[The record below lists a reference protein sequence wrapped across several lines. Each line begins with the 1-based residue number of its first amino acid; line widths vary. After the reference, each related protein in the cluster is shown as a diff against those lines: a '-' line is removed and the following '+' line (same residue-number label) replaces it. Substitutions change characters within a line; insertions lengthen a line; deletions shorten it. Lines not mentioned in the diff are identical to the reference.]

1 MSDLIPGF
9 VSGWVH
15 DPARV
20 TDVIMDRSARG
31 DAVMSSTYV
40 ARHAN
45 ELPGSWDRMKKQGIK
60 GIFLRDHE
68 RSLLGQHRRPYLQ
81 RAGTCVSRG
90 MARGVQTSLDVA
102 IATRCELLQ
111 PTEISFAPIY
121 SLARHECGHDR
132 CGSGDGAILAD
143 AARTVHDYGV
153 ASTELFQGQTE
164 DEIERLAVRYAAPGV
179 GTPAEWI
186 NAARDHTCITF
197 WPETLD
203 MLCDCLAA
211 GYAVPYAHQYV
222 TGSPNANGVS
232 DLGRFGPHC
241 RCFVGVFVDEHGD
254 TQLVS
259 SESWGRFPAGQPQ
272 DDDQTMSVEQIP
284 CITLRFA
291 GGQKKMAPGDVGVTA
306 NRFWSEIQSG
316 GEAWAV
322 GAPRF
327 VPNSVSDL
335 VGHSRPVIPS

>member
-9 VSGWVH
+9 VSGWIH
-15 DPARV
+15 DPGRV
-20 TDVIMDRSARG
+20 TDVIADRSSRG
-31 DAVMSSTYV
+31 DAVMSSTYS

-45 ELPGSWDRMKKQGIK
+45 ELPGTWERLKKQGVT

-68 RSLLGQHRRPYLQ
+68 PSLLGQYRRPYLQ

-102 IATRCELLQ
+102 IASRCELLQ
-111 PTEISFAPIY
+111 LTEISFAPIY

-132 CGSGDGAILAD
+132 CGAGDGAILAD

-153 ASTELFQGQTE
+153 ASTALFNGRTE
-164 DEIERLAVRYAAPGV
+164 DEIERLAVQFAAPGV
-179 GTPAEWI
+179 GTPGEWI
-186 NAARDHTCITF
+186 SAARGHTCITF

-203 MLCDCLAA
+203 ILFDCLAA
-211 GYAVPYAHQYV
+211 GYAVPYAHQYI
-222 TGSPNANGVS
+222 TGSPNGTGIS
-232 DLGRFGPHC
+232 ELGRFGPHC
-241 RCFVGVFVDEHGD
+241 RCFVGVFLDEHGD

-272 DDDQTMSVEQIP
+272 DADQTMPVDQIP
-284 CITLRFA
+284 CITLRYA
-291 GGQKKMAPGDVGVTA
+291 GGQKTLPPGDVGVTA
-306 NRFWSEIQSG
+306 SRFWSEIQSG

-327 VPNSVSDL
+327 VGSSITDL
-335 VGHSRPVIPS
+335 IGNRAHTIQS